1 MERSLEIKKAETG
14 AWLSISVYLLL
25 SFLKLLVGYAGDSE
39 ALRADGLNNTTDII
53 VSVAVLI
60 GLKIARRPADENH
73 LYGHSRAESISS
85 LIAAMI
91 MTVVGIQIIMNA
103 GFNFL
108 RKQYSHPDM
117 LASWTA
123 LFGAI
128 ILFIVYFYNRNLAK
142 RLNSSSLMAAAQDS
156 KSDALVSIGAFI
168 GILGAKVGLVWL
180 DSITAVIVGL
190 IIIKTAI
197 SIFRES
203 SILLTDG
210 FDKDRL
216 RLIRKTVED
225 TNGVLDVKDIKAR
238 EHGNKVYVDT
248 TILVNPHLNV
258 VESHKITEEIEKK
271 MLLEH
276 KNTFVLVHIEPFG
289 IREPS

>member
-14 AWLSISVYLLL
+14 AWLSIIVYLLL
-25 SFLKLLVGYAGDSE
+25 SILKLLVGYAGDSE

-108 RKQYSHPDM
+108 RSEYSHPDM

-142 RLNSSSLMAAAQDS
+142 KLNSSSLMAAAQDS
-156 KSDALVSIGAFI
+156 KSDALVSVGAFI
-168 GILGAKVGLVWL
+168 GILGAKVGLIWL
-180 DSITAVIVGL
+180 DSITAVIVGI

-197 SIFRES
+197 SIFRDS

-216 RLIRKTVED
+216 SLIRKTVEEY
-225 TNGVLDVKDIKAR
+225 KWC
-238 EHGNKVYVDT
+238 
-248 TILVNPHLNV
+248 
-258 VESHKITEEIEKK
+258 
-271 MLLEH
+271 
-276 KNTFVLVHIEPFG
+276 
-289 IREPS
+289 IRC